1 MKYVTRAELRFLGG
15 YEIVTTAGTAL
26 SLPTRK
32 CWGLLA
38 YLAQSAGRSLARDD
52 VATLLWSRSGE
63 EQSRASLRQELA
75 TLRKVFS
82 KAGLDP
88 IHASRDKIQF
98 SDTEIGVD
106 TAKFWDLSSRSDVES
121 LQTAVDGYQG
131 AFLKGLSVRS
141 EPFEEW
147 VWWERQKHHDAALA
161 TLLVLLNQYE
171 SKDDLGRAIETA
183 KRVLILEPTHESTHL
198 AMMRL
203 YTRIGRRGE
212 ALQQFNRC
220 REIMK
225 RELDASPSAET
236 VMLAEQIRKE
246 SVPGRMLRGDGAGMV
261 HGTSP
266 GGNGAFEAGAA
277 SGYPGAV
284 GEPSVDD
291 SGWTPKSNL
300 SAIAGVSDPATY
312 DGVAERRE
320 MTVLSLGLAN
330 AAELSGEL
338 DPEDLTVALEAFR
351 TCCAAIAREYGGYRF
366 HVVADRLIIGFGYPR
381 AQEHDPERAVL
392 AGVKAVQA
400 VARLDTVADLVARC
414 GIASG
419 EVIVTAASADRP
431 LDAQIAGNALFA
443 AAQLEQQADPGAVII
458 ATSTNALVQSAF
470 ETRPIGGIVDGGRP
484 ALYAQLYSVVGEKLV
499 RSRFDARHFGAHLTR
514 LIGRDLELGELLEHW
529 GRLSTGP
536 GRHVTIL
543 GEPGIGKSRLIH
555 AFCGRIGA
563 NGTGLLQLDCSPHHQ
578 SSVLYPIVQYLKSVM
593 GFAAAD
599 SDERKLDRLERW
611 LRENKLNVEEIAPY
625 FCTILALSCG
635 HRYTKS
641 RLSAQEQKERMLDAL
656 VDHIIHLCEKE
667 CLLLIVE
674 DVHWIDPTTGEFLG
688 RLRKRL
694 PHYRVMLILSRRPGD
709 PPRWLDE
716 EAGTV
721 VALRRLTDA
730 EANSMLAELQLGGL
744 SVEQVAR
751 IVERADG
758 VPLYLE
764 ELAKPLSEP
773 AIGGSP
779 GEQAGRPAAASEQIP
794 HILQA
799 SLMARI
805 DRLGLARRVLEIAS
819 VFGRRFSFSE
829 LSSVASAEPQALHD
843 ALKQLQEADLIFRIG
858 RVPEVQYEFKH
869 ALVQEFTY
877 RSILKQ
883 QRVAH
888 HRRIASVLEQQ
899 VRAEIAAQ
907 PEVIAYHFT
916 EGGNLSKAI
925 EFLEVAGRQAIGV
938 SAHQEAISHFRR
950 ALALVELI
958 PEEDRRSERELRFL
972 LLLGPQLLASHGF
985 ASSEVEAIY
994 ARARWLSSQITRIGE
1009 PIHVLWGLWSFYTVR
1024 ADLDIATELSERFL
1038 SLAENS
1044 GDPVAHVA
1052 AKYTLGVCL
1061 FYGGDLS
1068 EAQKNFRQAVDL
1080 FMPEQQEDHLV
1091 LFGVSL
1097 ATAALSYLSWLHAL
1111 AGNAGT
1117 ALAASR
1123 RALNMAKKAD
1133 HGFSLAFAQVFAAN
1147 MGLFLRDVEAAE
1159 RHASAAREI
1168 ARKQSFAQWAAQAEI
1183 QLGRA
1188 ADRKGDRRGIDRL
1201 KKGLEGYLATG
1212 AGLARPCAEAWIG
1225 ESYAA
1230 AGRIDEALET
1240 LNRALSP
1247 TRGGRPAYFDPEL
1260 LRLKGSLLTAKG
1272 GRFRG
1277 EAERCFSIARETALS
1292 HGTAMLYLRA
1302 SVSLARSRLRSG
1314 DEAAARA
1321 LLEDALSRVTIEPE
1335 TADIVEAQ
1343 DVLDGIN

>member
-1 MKYVTRAELRFLGG
+1 MTRAELRFLGG
-15 YEIVTTAGTAL
+15 YEIVTTTGMVL

-82 KAGLDP
+82 NAGLDP
-88 IHASRDKIQF
+88 IQASRDKIQF
-98 SDTEIGVD
+98 SDTEIDVD
-106 TAKFWDLSSRSDVES
+106 TARFWDLSSRSDVES

-131 AFLKGLSVRS
+131 PFLKGLLVRS

-161 TLLVLLNQYE
+161 TLLVLLNHYE
-171 SKDDLGRAIETA
+171 AKDDLGRAIETA
-183 KRVLILEPTHESTHL
+183 KRVLVLEPTHESTHL

-203 YTRIGRRGE
+203 YTRTGRRGE

-225 RELDASPSAET
+225 RELDASPSVET

-246 SVPGRMLRGDGAGMV
+246 SVPGRMFSGDAAGMAA
-261 HGTSP
+261 HGVP
-266 GGNGAFEAGAA
+266 GGGHGAFEPGGAA
-277 SGYPGAV
+277 GYPGGV
-284 GEPSVDD
+284 GEPSVGD
-291 SGWTPKSNL
+291 SGWTPNPSP
-300 SAIAGVSDPATY
+300 SPTAGVSDPAAY

-351 TCCAAIAREYGGYRF
+351 TCCAAIAREHGGYRF

-392 AGVKAVQA
+392 AGVRAVQA
-400 VARLDTVADLVARC
+400 VGRLDTVADLVARC

-431 LDAQIAGNALFA
+431 LEAQIAGNALFA
-443 AAQLEQQADPGAVII
+443 ATELEQQADRGAVII
-458 ATSTNALVQSAF
+458 AASTNALVQSAF
-470 ETRPIGGIVDGGRP
+470 ETRPIGGVVDGGRS

-514 LIGRDLELGELLEHW
+514 LIGRDRELAQMLEHW
-529 GRLSTGP
+529 KTLSIGAGRY
-536 GRHVTIL
+536 VTIL

-555 AFCGRIGA
+555 TFCGRIAA
-563 NGTGLLQLDCSPHHQ
+563 NGPSLLQLDCSPHHQ

-593 GFAAAD
+593 GFAATD
-599 SDERKLDRLERW
+599 SDDRKVDRLERW
-611 LRENKLNVEEIAPY
+611 LRENKLSTEEVARY
-625 FCTILALSCG
+625 LCKILALSCG
-635 HRYTKS
+635 HRYPRT
-641 RLSAQEQKERMLDAL
+641 RLSAQEQKEKILDAL
-656 VDHIIHLCEKE
+656 VDHVINLCEKE
-667 CLLLIVE
+667 HLLLIVE

-688 RLRKRL
+688 RLLKIL
-694 PHYRVMLILSRRPGD
+694 PRHRVMMIISRRPGD
-709 PPRWLDE
+709 PPGWLDE
-716 EAGTV
+716 GAGTV

-730 EANSMLAELQLGGL
+730 EANSMLADLQLSGL
-744 SVEQVAR
+744 SLDRMAR

-764 ELAKPLSEP
+764 ELAKPLAEP
-773 AIGGSP
+773 ALGAGS
-779 GEQAGRPAAASEQIP
+779 GEPAGRHPAASEQIP

-819 VFGRRFSFSE
+819 VFGRRFSFTE

-938 SAHQEAISHFRR
+938 SAHKEAISHFRR

-994 ARARWLSSQITRIGE
+994 ARARWLSSQTTRIGE

-1024 ADLDIATELSERFL
+1024 ANLDIAVELSERFL
-1038 SLAENS
+1038 SLAGNS
-1044 GDPVAHVA
+1044 GDPVAHAA
-1052 AKYTLGVCL
+1052 AKYTLGVCF
-1061 FYGGDLS
+1061 FYSGDFG

-1080 FMPEQQEDHLV
+1080 FTPDQQEDHLV

-1111 AGNAGT
+1111 TGNAGT

-1147 MGLFLRDVEAAE
+1147 MCLFLRDVEAAE
-1159 RHASAAREI
+1159 RHASAACGI
-1168 ARKQSFAQWAAQAEI
+1168 ARQQSFAQWAAQAEM

-1212 AGLARPCAEAWIG
+1212 AGLARPCAEAWIA

-1230 AGRIDEALET
+1230 SGRLEEALET
-1240 LNRALSP
+1240 VNQALSP
-1247 TRGGRPAYFDPEL
+1247 GRGGRPAYFDPEL

-1272 GRFRG
+1272 GRFRS
-1277 EAERCFSIARETALS
+1277 EAERCFNIARETALS
-1292 HGTAMLYLRA
+1292 HGTLMLYLRA

-1321 LLEDALSRVTIEPE
+1321 LLEDALSRVASDPE

-1343 DVLDGIN
+1343 DVFDSLT